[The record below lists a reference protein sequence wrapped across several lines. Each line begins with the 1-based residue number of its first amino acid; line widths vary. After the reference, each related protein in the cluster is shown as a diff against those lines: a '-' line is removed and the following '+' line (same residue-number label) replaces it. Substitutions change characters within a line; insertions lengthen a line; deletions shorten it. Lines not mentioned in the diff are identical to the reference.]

1 MAADTELDR
10 NEAATPHKLSEA
22 RKRGQVAKS
31 ADVVSAIVFACA
43 VAYLYA
49 QGWETL
55 RAQFL
60 FDRQVFTQAADL
72 GATPAALWHLIG
84 TAVRG
89 SMLLL
94 APFLA
99 TIVLAALVANIGQTG
114 GLFSAH
120 PITPDWDRVNP
131 ANGLKR
137 IFSVRTLFDALRA
150 CAKLL
155 VLGWVVYASLKA
167 LLPQFY
173 ALAGLAPLGQTR
185 QLLADVAGLGLKIA
199 LALGVIA
206 AIDLAYSRREFA
218 KRLRMSKR
226 EMKEEY
232 KNREGD
238 PRIRSRLR
246 ELRREM
252 LKRSL
257 ALRRTGEA
265 DLLVTN
271 PTHYAVALRY
281 RHGEMAAPQLVAKG
295 AGTMAAAMRAIAAR
309 HRIPVVQN
317 RTLARAL
324 YAHAGLG
331 EDLPSAYFAEVARLM
346 VWVLA
351 MREARQRPTQ
361 ARGATA

>member
-22 RKRGQVAKS
+22 RKKGQVARS
-31 ADVVSAIVFACA
+31 ADVVSAVVFAAA

-49 QGWETL
+49 QGWEML

-60 FDRQVFTQAADL
+60 FDRHVFAHAADL

-84 TAVRG
+84 TAVRE
-89 SMLLL
+89 SLLLL
-94 APFLA
+94 APLLA
-99 TIVLAALVANIGQTG
+99 TIVLASLIANIGQTG
-114 GLFSAH
+114 GIFSAH
-120 PITPDWDRVNP
+120 PVKPDWDRVNP

-137 IFSVRTLFDALRA
+137 LFSVRTLFDTLRT

-155 VLGWVVYASLKA
+155 VLSWVVYAALKA

-173 ALAGLAPLGQTR
+173 ALAGLPPLGQAR
-185 QLLADVAGLGLKIA
+185 QLVANVAGLGLNIA
-199 LALGVIA
+199 LALAVIA
-206 AIDLAYSRREFA
+206 AIDFGWSRREFA
-218 KRLRMSKR
+218 KRLRMSRR
-226 EMKEEY
+226 ELKEEF

-238 PRIRSRLR
+238 PRIRARLR

-257 ALRRTGEA
+257 ALKRTGEA

-271 PTHYAVALRY
+271 PTHYAIALRY
-281 RHGEMAAPQLVAKG
+281 RHGEMAAPRLVAKG

-317 RTLARAL
+317 VTLARAL
-324 YAHAGLG
+324 YAHAGLD
-331 EDLPSAYFAEVARLM
+331 EDLPSVYFPEVARLM

-351 MREARQRPTQ
+351 MRDARHRPAGRQ
-361 ARGATA
+361 GATA